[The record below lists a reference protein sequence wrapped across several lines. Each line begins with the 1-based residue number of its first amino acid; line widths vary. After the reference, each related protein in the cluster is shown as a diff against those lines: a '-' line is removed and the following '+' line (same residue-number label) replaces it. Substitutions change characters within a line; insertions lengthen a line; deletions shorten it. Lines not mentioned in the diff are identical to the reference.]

1 MGSAEELT
9 KDILVAWLSN
19 PEIMKKERSDLSG
32 NNAQKTG
39 EYIATVYK
47 AVFLAVEETTR
58 KATAQG
64 RAARR
69 ESE

>member
-1 MGSAEELT
+1 MGSEEIT
-9 KDILVAWLSN
+9 KDIIVAWLSN
-19 PEIMKKERSDLSG
+19 PEIVKKGSSDLAG

-39 EYIATVYK
+39 EYIATVYR

-69 ESE
+69 DG